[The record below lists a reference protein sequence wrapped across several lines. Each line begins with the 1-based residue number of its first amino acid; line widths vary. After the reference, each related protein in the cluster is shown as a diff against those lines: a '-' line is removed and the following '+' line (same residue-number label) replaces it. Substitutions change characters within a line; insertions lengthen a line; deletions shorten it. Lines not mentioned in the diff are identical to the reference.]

1 MQEQVKYT
9 VVSAL
14 RSSLGSVRRCLSAV
28 PVEIVIFAVIF
39 YLDEA
44 AEIVAE
50 KLVIPIEIAVEA
62 VRS

>member
-14 RSSLGSVRRCLSAV
+14 RPGLGSVRGCLGAV

-44 AEIVAE
+44 TEIVAE
-50 KLVIPIEIAVEA
+50 KLVIPIEVTIEA
-62 VRS
+62 VWS